1 MKIIYVPCGE
11 DTNITTELVVEI
23 GPEKN
28 SSPYWIWTHDCDTGA
43 ALYQLS

>member
-1 MKIIYVPCGE
+1 MKIMYLPCGE

-23 GPEKN
+23 GPDG
-28 SSPYWIWTHDCDTGA
+28 IWTHDLCDTNA